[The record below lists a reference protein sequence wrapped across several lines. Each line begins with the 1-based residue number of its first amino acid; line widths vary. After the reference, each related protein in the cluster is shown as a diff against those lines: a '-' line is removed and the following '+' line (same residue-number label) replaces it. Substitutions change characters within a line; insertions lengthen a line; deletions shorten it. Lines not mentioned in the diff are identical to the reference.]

1 LWGFEKGREKRE
13 KRKEKREKRKEKR
26 EKRKEKREKR
36 KESDLT
42 QRALR
47 KSAEF
52 AEKNEA
58 KSTG

>member
-1 LWGFEKGREKRE
+1 LWGFEKGR
-13 KRKEKREKRKEKR
+13 
-26 EKRKEKREKR
+26 EKREKR